1 MYGRLVCYFLAS
13 QAVASYSELTSE
25 QVGLLQNVHRYQ
37 LSTQGE
43 MNDLETGAA
52 GENEDR
58 AYAEEDEDGVNAGA
72 GHDAAATDDNG
83 AADPSAD
90 NGAVVQFEHPEWLHT
105 CQEIYLDAG
114 ANIGVQV
121 RKFFEP
127 EKYPNALMLP
137 VFDAVFGQVRNSSN
151 RKCALGIEPNSV
163 HQARLRELEAVYAR
177 KGWNVHFYN
186 FAVWKSEGVMQFNE
200 TDEPGNSDWG
210 AALALAPVLLSTR
223 RWHVNEVRTA
233 DLDAFIRQL
242 PHDSVKLMKMDVEG
256 AEYETLA
263 RMLQQGSLCRDTV
276 GKITIE
282 AHANGNVGTWQGPRT
297 FEEIQTRLAGLD
309 QTEVCK
315 ARGGPTEISNIDD
328 ESYLLDG
335 IPWPE

>member
-1 MYGRLVCYFLAS
+1 MYGGSVLCFLALH
-13 QAVASYSELTSE
+13 AAASYSEQSS
-25 QVGLLQNVHRYQ
+25 LLQGLRGDHLELQPGVVDVENRANAEGGVH
-37 LSTQGE
+37 
-43 MNDLETGAA
+43 
-52 GENEDR
+52 
-58 AYAEEDEDGVNAGA
+58 AGA
-72 GHDAAATDDNG
+72 GHEAAATDDNG

-90 NGAVVQFEHPEWLHT
+90 NGAVVQFDHPEWLQT

-127 EKYPNALMLP
+127 EKYPNAIMLP
-137 VFDAVFGQVRNSSN
+137 VFDAVFGEPSLRKSN
-151 RKCALGIEPNSV
+151 NKKCALGIEPNSV
-163 HQARLRELEAVYAR
+163 HQARLQELEAVYAN
-177 KGWNVHFYN
+177 KSWNVHFYK

-200 TDEPGNSDWG
+200 TEEPGNSDWG
-210 AALALAPVLLSTR
+210 AALAPPVLLNTR
-223 RWHVNEVRTA
+223 RWHVNDVRTA

-242 PHDSVKLMKMDVEG
+242 PHGSVKLMKMDVEG

-282 AHANGNVGTWQGPRT
+282 AHPNGDVGTWQGPRT
-297 FEEIQTRLAGLD
+297 FEEIQTRLASLD
-309 QTEVCK
+309 QAEVCK
-315 ARGGPTEISNIDD
+315 GRGGPTEISNIDD

-335 IPWPE
+335 MAWPK